1 MKTIVVLTDL
11 SDLTFKVLK
20 QAHELAKAFGSQVII
35 LHVVTKEPV
44 VFDVGLASP
53 TILQTPSK
61 ETLEKH
67 YAQLMELRDSLSK
80 FGVNASVKQ
89 LEDASVESVLA
100 ETTRLGADLIIL
112 GSHHHSTLYR
122 MLVGTVT
129 DDVLKHAHCPVLVVP
144 GDVKTAEE
152 T

>member
-122 MLVGTVT
+122 ILVGTVT

>member
-1 MKTIVVLTDL
+1 MKNIVVLTDL

-20 QAHELAKAFGSQVII
+20 QAHALATAFHSQVII

-67 YAQLMELRDSLSK
+67 YEQLMELRDSLTK
-80 FGVNASVKQ
+80 FGVSASVKQ
-89 LEDASVESVLA
+89 LEDMSVEGVLA
-100 ETTRLGADLIIL
+100 ETRRLGADLIIL

-144 GDVKTAEE
+144 GDVESPEKT
-152 T
+152 